1 MDDKEIKGRAEAE
14 VNRITELLIDA
25 GISERRIKLLNPA
38 IVNTAWMKAKL
49 DDAREAVKN
58 SQIVIAYDNGGGQKG
73 IRENPLFKGYESLW
87 KSYLAGLDR
96 IMSALPE
103 EKSHEIVEEAE
114 KTEPSTV
121 LSLVR
126 KRKKKEA

>member
-1 MDDKEIKGRAEAE
+1 MDDKEIKGRADAE

-25 GISERRIKLLNPA
+25 GISERRIKLLNPV

-58 SQIVIAYDNGGGQKG
+58 SQIVITYDNGGGQKG

-87 KSYLAGLDR
+87 RSYMAGMAKILD
-96 IMSALPE
+96 SLPQE
-103 EKSHEIVEEAE
+103 QIEQAVEIEKPATMLE
-114 KTEPSTV
+114 
-121 LSLVR
+121 LVR
-126 KRKKKEA
+126 SKHRKNA

>member
-25 GISERRIKLLNPA
+25 GISERRIKLLNPV

-58 SQIVIAYDNGGGQKG
+58 SQIVITYDNGGGQKG

-87 KSYLAGLDR
+87 KAYMQG
-96 IMSALPE
+96 MS
-103 EKSHEIVEEAE
+103 KIVECLPQEEIKQEAE
-114 KTEPSTV
+114 RVETTKSV
-121 LSLVR
+121 LELVR
-126 KRKKKEA
+126 GKHKKEA

>member
-25 GISERRIKLLNPA
+25 GISERRIKLLNPV

-58 SQIVIAYDNGGGQKG
+58 SQIVIAYDNGGNQKG
-73 IRENPLFKGYESLW
+73 IRINPLFTGYEALW
-87 KSYLAGLDR
+87 KSYMQG
-96 IMSALPE
+96 MS
-103 EKSHEIVEEAE
+103 KIVECLPQEQIKQEAE
-114 KTEPSTV
+114 KVVETKSV
-121 LSLVR
+121 LELVR
-126 KRKKKEA
+126 GKHKKEA